1 MRWVPSSEHPGLIS
15 FDSWVSS
22 TAKDNQDG
30 GQIQAA
36 VGMKKVGKYSELA
49 PQER

>member
-1 MRWVPSSEHPGLIS
+1 MVKS
-15 FDSWVSS
+15 FGHLHLDDV
-22 TAKDNQDG
+22 TNQDG